1 MMAVENKQSFWN
13 HLGSIVEI
21 GIRNGDLRLSEKTL
35 LPYLCNRESYK
46 RFSSNNLTINN

>member
-21 GIRNGDLRLSEKTL
+21 GIRNGDLRLSEKL
-35 LPYLCNRESYK
+35 
-46 RFSSNNLTINN
+46 FSLTFATEKVTKGSHRII